1 MKNLLN
7 FTNRQDNIRKVGSKS
22 APPEIKIIVNE
33 QSGITEYEPIINFDK
48 DRDLPP
54 DANIYIQAYSNEG
67 YVGKPVA
74 FGTVS
79 KPETK
84 IIKDSDVVKNEIKF
98 RLKVV
103 SNSGKIKKILATCYQ
118 ISPWGTQTWLIIGT
132 RDQDCLIEYEINP
145 NDTPVLYFQKGYGL
159 EKDLEQSN
167 YLKSIHFNNAIREIL
182 KTYIDEEDIY
192 TDCKVKKE
200 WVKNFEELTN
210 EDFPLKSTDIIK
222 KKDFLNKS
230 IKKFLEQKNPTLD
243 GKSLM
248 EVMPD
253 SSILLKDKLTF
264 KKGN

>member
-7 FTNRQDNIRKVGSKS
+7 FTGRQDNIRKVGSKS
-22 APPEIKIIVNE
+22 IPPEVKIIVNE
-33 QSGITEYEPIINFDK
+33 QNGITEYEPIINFDK
-48 DRDLPP
+48 DRDLPS
-54 DANIYIQAYSNEG
+54 DAKLYIQAYSNDG
-67 YVGKPVA
+67 YVGKPVE
-74 FGTVS
+74 FGTVA
-79 KPETK
+79 KPDTE
-84 IIKDSDVVKNEIKF
+84 IIKDPDVGKEEIKF

-103 SNSGKIKKILATCYQ
+103 SASGKIKKILATCYQ

-145 NDTPVLYFQKGYGL
+145 NDTPILYFKKGHGL

-182 KTYIDEEDIY
+182 RTYIYEEDVF

-200 WVKNFEELTN
+200 CVKNFEELTK
-210 EDFPLKSTDIIK
+210 EEFPEKSTDIIK
-222 KKDFLNKS
+222 TKDFINKS

-253 SSILLKDKLTF
+253 SSILIKDKLTF
-264 KKGN
+264 NKGN